1 MVGIRN
7 SIENGGLHVSLP
19 GTNIFLPLNVLLIVA
34 LVSTENYQAAYNI
47 PRVDYRVLII

>member
-7 SIENGGLHVSLP
+7 SMENGGFRVSLR

-34 LVSTENYQAAYNI
+34 LVPTENYQAAYNF

>member
-7 SIENGGLHVSLP
+7 SMENGGFHVSLR

-34 LVSTENYQAAYNI
+34 LVSTNNYQVAYNLQ
-47 PRVDYRVLII
+47 RVDYRVLII